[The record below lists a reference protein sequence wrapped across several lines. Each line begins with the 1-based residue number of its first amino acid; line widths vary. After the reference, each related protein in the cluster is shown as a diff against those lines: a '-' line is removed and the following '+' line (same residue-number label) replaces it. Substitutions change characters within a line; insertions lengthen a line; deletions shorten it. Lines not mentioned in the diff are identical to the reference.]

1 MDCNS
6 PTWRF
11 SFGST
16 PDPLRDA
23 RMVSTRIWQ
32 RSLAST
38 SPVDSD
44 QQPIKTRI
52 TSRTGCLN
60 RIVFTF
66 HIRIFVVPEDGLS
79 RFGGFKNH
87 NR

>member
-6 PTWRF
+6 PTYRF
-11 SFGST
+11 SCPST
-16 PDPLRDA
+16 PEPLREA
-23 RMVSTRIWQ
+23 RMVSTLMRQ
-32 RSLAST
+32 RSLAHR
-38 SPVDSD
+38 VAGAVV
-44 QQPIKTRI
+44 KTANKTATI
-52 TSRTGCLN
+52 SKPGNLN

-66 HIRIFVVPEDGLS
+66 HVRIFVVPEDGLS